1 MTKNVHLLL
10 LLLLSW
16 QLTACLKKG
25 PVTAPGDTADR
36 ISKVDDMVRSYM
48 SSNKVPGL
56 SLAIT
61 RNGKLVYAKGY
72 GFANQESA
80 EKVTTTTRFRISSI
94 TKSITAAAVMKL
106 MEEGRI
112 NLDAKV
118 FGNGAILGNDFGSQ
132 PYGRYITDITVRH
145 CLQHHTGGWSNN
157 SSDPT
162 SLNQSMN
169 ANQLITWIL
178 NNRPLDVAPGTAY
191 AYSNVGFMILGRV
204 IEKITGM
211 NYDQYVK
218 DHILKPA
225 GITNMEI
232 GGNTL
237 ADRKP
242 NEATY
247 YGVGT
252 ENPYNTNFARRDA
265 NGGWIATATDLAR
278 LFVHMD
284 GLSTVPDLL
293 SPVTMQTM
301 VTPSFTYQGYANGMY
316 VSGSKWFH
324 GGSYSGSRSHWMR
337 TGSGFC
343 GVVYVNTSA
352 PGLQELLEQII
363 SSGDIRWPDTD
374 LF

>member
-1 MTKNVHLLL
+1 MKQSFRLIMLSLLL
-10 LLLLSW
+10 W
-16 QLTACLKKG
+16 QCTGCLKKG
-25 PVTAPGDTADR
+25 PVMAPADSADR
-36 ISKVDDMVRSYM
+36 ISRVDDMVRSYM
-48 SSNKVPGL
+48 SANKVPGL
-56 SLAIT
+56 SLAVT

-80 EKVTTTTRFRISSI
+80 EKVTTATRFRISSI
-94 TKSITAAAVMKL
+94 SKSITSAAILKL
-106 MEEGRI
+106 MQEGRI
-112 NLDAKV
+112 NLDARV
-118 FGNGAILGNDFGSQ
+118 FGSTGILGNDFGTQ
-132 PYGRYITDITVRH
+132 PYGPNITNITVRH

-191 AYSNVGFMILGRV
+191 AYSNVGYMILGRV
-204 IEKITGM
+204 IEKVTGM

-218 DHILKPA
+218 EQILKPA
-225 GITNMEI
+225 GISNMEI

-237 ADRKP
+237 ADRKS

-252 ENPYNTNFARRDA
+252 ENPYNTNFERRDA

-284 GLSTVPDLL
+284 GLSTVPDIL
-293 SPVTMQTM
+293 SSATIQTM

-316 VSGSKWFH
+316 ISGSKWYH

-343 GVVYVNTSA
+343 GVIYANTSA
-352 PGLQELLEQII
+352 SGLQELLEQII
-363 SSGDIRWPDTD
+363 GAGDIRWPDTD